1 MSFINCITNLAA
13 EGIVSKEKQITLEEL
28 YLKELQKAIDA
39 GANETEAARLAGKAT
54 FESYQYKAI
63 NKKRQTIKQ
72 TQAVNKATKYV
83 LETYRDTKGKI
94 NPPEALY
101 RIVGKSETPEGVQKF
116 QSAEDRIK
124 IVRGELHAEMFE
136 FLKNHRH
143 TLIGNTRNKA
153 TLELIGREI
162 YSPGSTKN
170 TAASEVAE
178 SVLRAIELG
187 RKKFNDAGGSIPK
200 ADFRYIPQYHN
211 SIRVAA
217 VSQKEWIDFVMPMLN
232 REKMINYQTGKNF
245 DDVELKVALGEAYN
259 NIYREGHG
267 VKLGRGSRSLANSR
281 LDHRFLHFKDFDSWK
296 VYTERFS
303 SGDLFQVVMT
313 HIDKISR
320 DIGIM
325 QTMGPNPDSFLRS
338 LSQQINTWS
347 SLQPVSKRATAQ
359 NKTKTAL
366 ESAEAQL
373 YYIRGDLNQ
382 PVGATFSKN
391 MSTLRQ
397 IATAA
402 YLGSA
407 SILALGD
414 FNLTR
419 ITSRFAGVPSAKAM
433 MSNLRTFVSP
443 LGGVDKNTRLKIAA
457 TSGLAAEHWSTL
469 ASGMA
474 RYSADTVESYEF
486 SRRLA
491 DIVLRTTQ
499 LSWLTQAG
507 RWGAGME
514 FQAFNARSLNL
525 SYKQLQKTNEKYA
538 NYLKEYGIG
547 ETEWNII
554 RQTKPYDAG
563 VDDPKW
569 KGAEYLRGE
578 EIAKRTDISPALAQ
592 DLSYKYMHAMQNFV
606 DYAVPVASARGA
618 TVISG
623 KTRPGTVAGEF
634 LRSVLQFKQFP
645 LTFNFTHMAR
655 GVYRKGI
662 KGKMGYI
669 LPLLTTTMI
678 MGAFSHEMKNI
689 VKGKNISTD
698 DNYNN
703 PKYWLNALL
712 HGGGLGFAGDILFGG
727 RYSVDAQAGRTAE
740 LAGPTIGFAFQVLD
754 LTFGNVYQGLDPNKK
769 MNLGADIAKFLRNNS
784 PGGSAWYLRLVLERY
799 FFEYIQELIDPKYNS
814 KIKRKVRR
822 TKKDERNTYW
832 WQPGQ
837 KSPSSGPSIFN

>member
-1 MSFINCITNLAA
+1 M
-13 EGIVSKEKQITLEEL
+13 KKQ
-28 YLKELQKAIDA
+28 
-39 GANETEAARLAGKAT
+39 
-54 FESYQYKAI
+54 F
-63 NKKRQTIKQ
+63 
-72 TQAVNKATKYV
+72 
-83 LETYRDTKGKI
+83 
-94 NPPEALY
+94 
-101 RIVGKSETPEGVQKF
+101 F
-116 QSAEDRIK
+116 K
-124 IVRGELHAEMFE
+124 IVDKDR
-136 FLKNHRH
+136 
-143 TLIGNTRNKA
+143 T
-153 TLELIGREI
+153 EI
-162 YSPGSTKN
+162 RWQ
-170 TAASEVAE
+170 SEW
-178 SVLRAIELG
+178 
-187 RKKFNDAGGSIPK
+187 F
-200 ADFRYIPQYHN
+200 
-211 SIRVAA
+211 
-217 VSQKEWIDFVMPMLN
+217 
-232 REKMINYQTGKNF
+232 
-245 DDVELKVALGEAYN
+245 
-259 NIYREGHG
+259 
-267 VKLGRGSRSLANSR
+267 
-281 LDHRFLHFKDFDSWK
+281 
-296 VYTERFS
+296 
-303 SGDLFQVVMT
+303 
-313 HIDKISR
+313 
-320 DIGIM
+320 
-325 QTMGPNPDSFLRS
+325 
-338 LSQQINTWS
+338 
-347 SLQPVSKRATAQ
+347 
-359 NKTKTAL
+359 
-366 ESAEAQL
+366 
-373 YYIRGDLNQ
+373 
-382 PVGATFSKN
+382 
-391 MSTLRQ
+391 
-397 IATAA
+397 
-402 YLGSA
+402 
-407 SILALGD
+407 GD

-419 ITSRFAGVPSAKAM
+419 ITARFAGVPSAKAM

-443 LGGVDKNTRLKIAA
+443 LGGVNKNTRLKIAA

-514 FQAFNARSLNL
+514 FQAFNARNLNL

-563 VDDPKW
+563 VDDAKW

-578 EIAKRTDISPALAQ
+578 DIAKRTDISPALAQ

-662 KGKMGYI
+662 
-669 LPLLTTTMI
+669 
-678 MGAFSHEMKNI
+678 N
-689 VKGKNISTD
+689 TD

-703 PKYWLNALL
+703 PKYWLNSLL

-784 PGGSAWYLRLVLERY
+784 PGGSAWYMRLVLERY

-814 KIKRKVRR
+814 KIKRKIRR